1 MVHAAAAHVETVEG
15 GVRTVPVPALLDDL
29 AQERAGRIVIA
40 RIRGA
45 SSLVEARVEPA
56 SALRGGGPG
65 LREPA
70 TRVGAIGILQEDA
83 PEEVGRVLFV
93 TGSEDPPALRDER
106 RSAVFS
112 G

>member
-1 MVHAAAAHVETVEG
+1 MVHAPTPHVEAVEG
-15 GVRTVPVPALLDDL
+15 GVRAVPVPALLDDL
-29 AQERAGRIVIA
+29 AQERAGRVVIA
-40 RIRGA
+40 RVRSA

-56 SALRGGGPG
+56 RALGGGGPR

-83 PEEVGRVLFV
+83 PEEVGRVLFI
-93 TGSEDPPALRDER
+93 TGSEEPPALRDER
-106 RSAVFS
+106 RAAVCS